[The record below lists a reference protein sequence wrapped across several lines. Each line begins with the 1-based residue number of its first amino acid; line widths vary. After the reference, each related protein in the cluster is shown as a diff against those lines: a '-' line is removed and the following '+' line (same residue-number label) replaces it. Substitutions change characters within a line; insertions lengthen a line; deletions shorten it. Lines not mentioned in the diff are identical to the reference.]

1 MEGFTATLDILVQR
15 EEHAYN
21 FYTALAKMVDT
32 EAMRQTLIG
41 FAEEELK
48 HKEKLIGMKGR
59 KGAPPVG
66 KILDLKISDE
76 VDSVTP
82 RPNMT
87 YKEALIIAIKKEQSA
102 YRLYSELASITVDEK
117 LRNTLLTLA
126 QEEANHKLRFEL
138 AYDKVIQQENT

>member
-15 EEHAYN
+15 EEQAYN

-59 KGAPPVG
+59 KEAPPVG

-76 VDSVTP
+76 IDTCHP
-82 RPNMT
+82 ALLNGLGYLYQAGYLT
-87 YKEALIIAIKKEQSA
+87 YDRMMEILG
-102 YRLYSELASITVDEK
+102 
-117 LRNTLLTLA
+117 
-126 QEEANHKLRFEL
+126 
-138 AYDKVIQQENT
+138 